1 MRPIWMQW
9 VVVQA
14 FFCMNLVCVVGYA
27 IAAGD
32 LAVHLDLSQGQ
43 LGLIGGAYFVAYSLS
58 QFALGLLLT
67 CVPLRPLIACTAV
80 VAAIGAWGMVT
91 AESFLSLLWARVLL
105 GIGFGMAFVGVV
117 HVIGRIAPKRFP
129 LMLNISQSAA
139 NGAGALV
146 GLLAFVPV
154 VHTPSRLFSLCAVIL
169 LILAALMLLLLG
181 DLGNG
186 MDPAPAPS
194 QALGWRTIASGL
206 GECLGSLPFWVGT
219 LYFLGLFSCFLAL
232 EDLWNIRF
240 QINVF
245 AHKANLAAT
254 INAMTVLGLGLGGV
268 ISGVWAERTGLQRP
282 ARWFS
287 ILALLMMMLLIS
299 VRLSE
304 GVAFVVLFLLGFG
317 LGAAPLG
324 LAFVRQQLS
333 ERAALVASPLLLT
346 IVFMGAGAL
355 MAGVGG
361 ELTDDTVLS
370 FRFYQEAMTA
380 FIIPVAIAVG
390 LGCLIRSPSQ
400 SATTP

>member
-1 MRPIWMQW
+1 MRPNWMQW
-9 VVVQA
+9 MVVQA

-32 LAVHLDLSQGQ
+32 LATQLDLSPEQ

-58 QFALGLLLT
+58 QLVLGLLLT
-67 CVPLRPLIACTAV
+67 CVPLRPLISCTAV

-91 AESFLSLLWARVLL
+91 AGSFLSLLWARVLL

-117 HVIGRIAPKRFP
+117 HVIGRIYPKRFP

-146 GLLAFVPV
+146 GLFAFLPV
-154 VHTPSRLFSLCAVIL
+154 VHTPSRLFSLCTAIL
-169 LILAALMLLLLG
+169 LILAVLMLLLLG

-186 MDPAPAPS
+186 TNPAPTQP
-194 QALGWRTIASGL
+194 QGWHAITAGL
-206 GECLGSLPFWVGT
+206 GECLGSLSFWVGT

-245 AHKANLAAT
+245 ALKADLAAT
-254 INAMTVLGLGLGGV
+254 INAMPVIGLAFGGV

-287 ILALLMMMLLIS
+287 VLALLMMMLLIS

-346 IVFMGAGAL
+346 VVFMGAGAL
-355 MAGVGG
+355 MAGVGQ
-361 ELTDDTVLS
+361 ELADDSVLS
-370 FRFYQEAMTA
+370 FSLYQEAMTA
-380 FIIPVAIAVG
+380 FIVPVAIAVG
-390 LGCLIRSPSQ
+390 LGCLIRSPSH
-400 SATTP
+400 SGTTP